1 MGKCVSINSGAA
13 RYRVG
18 AEVSCRESRHANS
31 KFRGGKLTAAKTH
44 EKTIKKVSK
53 LHNEADYYAY
63 NAQDGG
69 FVLMLT
75 DGDELSVIGYSV
87 DAKFSFDNMPEAL
100 QEWMT
105 AYKELAVSGKVKNTY
120 PTPTVTPVA
129 PIIKTKWG
137 QREPFNRLCPK
148 CDGSPMLAGCTAVAM
163 AQILNH
169 YKSDATG
176 YDKLE
181 YVNQGYG
188 NKELSVD
195 FTKIHYDWANM
206 LDTYEEG
213 QYTDAQAEAV
223 AKLMYEAGVSCMATY
238 DSKFTGLATSAA
250 IPYVGFNRYYNY
262 NCEMYY
268 REYTPTKV
276 WMSVIQ
282 NELAAGRPVLYSGNS
297 GIAGHAFVVD
307 GIDSENNM
315 HINWGWNGVAD
326 GYYDITFCRASNEDS
341 RGYRR
346 AQEMLVGLRPRTSA
360 DAPYKEAVSNIGYAY
375 QQENFNYLTCGCI
388 TTNSYS
394 IDKKFQLAIGLE
406 QNGEIK
412 YLNNRYSGLV
422 ACYPSYNNG
431 KTRGITVNGEAVADG
446 TYEFM
451 TYYREYGSD
460 DPWIPIPPH
469 EALRTTVTVKDNK
482 VVSETGP
489 FDSEM
494 KMKIMSVVPA
504 AELIGKTSLYLTVT
518 CKEETSSSHQ
528 ARCVVLKFI
537 DTETGKEYENTADLL
552 MFDSE
557 YDNLTQSQT
566 FCVTPTDSKGF
577 RMPGGSYKVEVS
589 SYYADTWSMDHDIII
604 NVKPEVDYPILNWHQ
619 DVNANG
625 VTECYWGTKLWM
637 QNPAAQAITAN
648 KVDGKVNMSIYATS
662 VDTGEEVR
670 LCTFQDVA
678 VPSSEKSSFCL
689 PNSLYPLEGLY
700 ELSMRYSTPD
710 GERGLLN
717 PNVKRQQLTILP
729 SSSTSI
735 PQIAATVS
743 RPSNVDNLP
752 KGEQQT
758 LRVPVTNKSSQAFSG
773 NVVASFY
780 REKDGKYMEVEVS
793 NVEIAANGE
802 STVSVPVTFPE
813 NGVYAMQISATPPS
827 TSSNMMET
835 SFVTAPN
842 GAPFV
847 CNIGVGVA
855 SVSPVKKTSL
865 RVYPNPAQETFRIIG
880 LEEPSAVEVVS
891 AAGTIVKKSV
901 VDSNTDIAVDG
912 LPSGVYFVKAN
923 QTVLKLVKN

>member
-31 KFRGGKLTAAKTH
+31 KFRGGELTAAKTH

-250 IPYVGFNRYYNY
+250 IPYVGFDRYYNY

-297 GIAGHAFVVD
+297 ETAGHAFVVD

-326 GYYDITFCRASNEDS
+326 GYYDVTFCKASDEDS
-341 RGYRR
+341 RAYQR
-346 AQEMLVGLRPRTSA
+346 AQEMLVGLRPRTST

-412 YLNNRYSGLV
+412 YLNHSYTGLV
-422 ACYPSYNNG
+422 ACYPSYNYG
-431 KTRGITVNGEAVADG
+431 KTRGITEYGEAVADG

-494 KMKIMSVVPA
+494 KMKIMSVEPA

-518 CKEETSSSHQ
+518 CKEETSSSHK
-528 ARCVVLKFI
+528 AHSVVLKFI
-537 DTETGKEYENTADLL
+537 DTETGKEYENLADALT
-552 MFDSE
+552 FDSK
-557 YDNLTQSQT
+557 YDNLMQSQT
-566 FCVTPTDSKGF
+566 FCITPTDSKGF

-589 SYYADTWSMDHDIII
+589 SSYADTWSMDHDIII

-637 QNPAAQAITAN
+637 RNPAAQAITAN

-678 VPSSEKSSFCL
+678 VPSSEKSYFYL

-827 TSSNMMET
+827 TGSNAMET

-855 SVSPVKKTSL
+855 SVSTVKKTSL

-891 AAGTIVKKSV
+891 AAGTIVRKSV